1 MSALDDSLLS
11 NLTDYQKELLK
22 SLASEDL
29 GQSHLFE
36 GWGSLSPEDRLGVAE
51 QIESLE
57 KAYNSGGLAG
67 YIKNARKLLENS
79 KNGVNPL
86 DGWEPQIP
94 EGEAFQLGSDKY
106 NSTEKKGLSELGS
119 IGFVLVAGGLGERL
133 GYHGIKLE
141 LPTELAT
148 ETCYLNYYIN
158 YILSIQNKYAKPG
171 CSLPLCIMVSNDTR
185 AGTEKLLKENNNFG
199 MEDDQISIVQQ
210 GAGVPAL
217 LDNAAKFAM
226 DDATKKIV
234 TKPHGHGDIHEL
246 LYTSGVAKKWLD
258 EKGIGWVCFFQDTN
272 GLAFHTLPLMLGVSK
287 ELNLVMN
294 SLAVPRKAKQA
305 IGGIAKLCKQDN
317 PDETKT
323 INVEY
328 NQLDPLLRA
337 SGFPDGDV
345 NDPETGFSPYPGN
358 INQLLFNLKSYSE
371 VLERTKG
378 IMPEFVNPKYKDEA
392 KTIFKKPA
400 RLECMMQDFPTVL
413 SGEDA
418 KKVGFTSI
426 SADMCFSPVKN
437 ATSDGVALQAKGTA
451 PGVAATGE
459 SDQYGAFKRI
469 MRSVGCH
476 VEEGSEET
484 HEGVKAVLSPEVVL
498 GPDFVRCPKD
508 YTTAFPTPDKVKISA
523 KSSLVVTGAVVI
535 ESLDLCG
542 ALVVECPEGETLRI
556 RDVVVKNDGWTR
568 VAADADSPEY
578 IKMRGYK
585 LVKKATTVVSPSG
598 TTNQ

>member
-1 MSALDDSLLS
+1 MSTLDDILIS
-11 NLTDYQKELLK
+11 NLTDSQKELLK

-36 GWGSLSPEDRLGVAE
+36 GWGSLSPEERLGVAE
-51 QIESLE
+51 QIESLN
-57 KAYNSGGLAG
+57 KAYNNGGLAG
-67 YIKNARKLLENS
+67 YIKNARRLLENS

-86 DGWEPQIP
+86 EGFEPKVP
-94 EGEAFQLGSDKY
+94 EGEAFELGSDKY
-106 NSTEKKGLSELGS
+106 KSTENKGLAELGS

-133 GYHGIKLE
+133 GYNGIKLE

-148 ETCYLNYYIN
+148 ETCYLNYYIS

-185 AGTEKLLKENNNFG
+185 AGTEKLLKDNKNFG

-217 LDNAAKFAM
+217 LDNSAKFAM
-226 DDATKKIV
+226 DDTTKKIV

-246 LYTSGVAKKWLD
+246 LYTSGVAKNWLD
-258 EKGIGWVCFFQDTN
+258 KKGIGWVCFFQDTN
-272 GLAFHTLPLMLGVSK
+272 GLAFHTLPLMLGVST

-305 IGGIAKLCKQDN
+305 IGGIAKLVKKAN

-345 NDPETGFSPYPGN
+345 NDPNTGFSPYPGN
-358 INQLLFNLKSYSE
+358 INQLLFNLKGYSE

-413 SGEDA
+413 TGE
-418 KKVGFTSI
+418 KVGFTSI

-437 ATSDGVALQAKGTA
+437 ATADGVALQAKGTA
-451 PGVAATGE
+451 PGVAASGE

-469 MRSVGCH
+469 MRSVGCQ
-476 VEEGSEET
+476 VEEASEET

-498 GPDFVRCPKD
+498 KPDFVRCPHD
-508 YTTAFPTPDKVKISA
+508 YEMAFPTPEKVKISA
-523 KSSLVVTGAVVI
+523 KSSLVVQGAVVI
-535 ESLDLCG
+535 ESLDLDG
-542 ALVVECPEGETLRI
+542 ALIVECPEGETLVVK
-556 RDVVVKNDGWTR
+556 DLVVKNDGWTR
-568 VAADADSPEY
+568 EAAEADSPEY

-585 LVKKATTVVSPSG
+585 LVKEATTLLNPSG
-598 TTNQ
+598 TTEQ